1 MTRDNCRAERTA
13 GKRILAV
20 LATALALSAC
30 DSGSERAPGANIVT
44 TIYPLK
50 MIVSEITG
58 RTESVACLLPPGAS
72 PHTFEPL
79 AADLARIGDAK
90 LFVQVGGRLD
100 DWAGRLLAAVKQ
112 PPATVTL
119 IDIEGLRP
127 IHRLAAD
134 GHAHDDHGHH
144 HDDIDPHIWLD
155 PVRVR
160 DHIVPALVEELARLD
175 PERAKEYRLR
185 AARFRTLLSET
196 DDRLRETLAPVEGQ
210 SFLAF
215 HDTWRYFADRYA
227 IEQRAAV
234 HEFAGEEPTPREIAE
249 IVRSL
254 RGSKTRTV
262 IVEPQFS
269 PRLAETVSKEID
281 GNVAMADPMGTP
293 DVPERSDYDGLMRF
307 NGESFLAALS
317 TK

>member
-1 MTRDNCRAERTA
+1 L
-13 GKRILAV
+13 LAV
-20 LATALALSAC
+20 VAAALSLSAC
-30 DSGSERAPGANIVT
+30 DGGPHEETDANIVT

-79 AADLARIGDAK
+79 AADLARIRNAR
-90 LFVQVGGRLD
+90 LFVRVGAGLD
-100 DWAGRLLAAVKQ
+100 DWAGRLLAAVERR
-112 PPATVTL
+112 PTTL
-119 IDIEGLRP
+119 TLMDIEGIRP

-134 GHAHDDHGHH
+134 GHAHDDGHH
-144 HDDIDPHIWLD
+144 HSDIDPHVWLD

-160 DHIVPALVEELARLD
+160 DHIVPALVEELVRLD
-175 PERAKEYRLR
+175 PERAKDYRLS

-196 DDRLRETLAPVEGQ
+196 DTKLRETLAPVRGR

-215 HDTWRYFADRYA
+215 HDTWRYFAERYG
-227 IEQRAAV
+227 IEQHAAV

-254 RGSKTRTV
+254 RGSETRTV

-269 PRLAETVSKEID
+269 PRLAETVSAEID
-281 GNVAMADPMGTP
+281 GNIATADPMGSP
-293 DVPERSDYDGLMRF
+293 DAPDRNDYDGLMRS